1 MSRAKW
7 KGFYLNSNYSNI
19 LNGESVNQK
28 QIWSRNSI
36 ITEDFLGKTVLIY
49 NGKSFISVKITREKI
64 GYKFG
69 EFSFTRKIKD
79 RTLEHV
85 KSKQKGK
92 KNK

>member
-7 KGFYLNSNYSNI
+7 KGFYINSNYSNI
-19 LNGESVNQK
+19 LSDESINQK
-28 QIWSRNSI
+28 YIWSRNSI

-49 NGKSFISVKITREKI
+49 NGKIFVSVKITREKL

-69 EFSFTRKIKD
+69 EFSFSRKIKD

-85 KSKQKGK
+85 KNKQKK
-92 KNK
+92 KKEK